1 MNIVF
6 KKYGT
11 LNVFKL
17 NIKVL
22 RNTNRDDFT
31 EKAVKKEGFLLY

>member
-1 MNIVF
+1 MKKVF
-6 KKYGT
+6 EKSGT

-22 RNTNRDDFT
+22 RNENRDDFT
-31 EKAVKKEGFLLY
+31 EKPIKKEGFLLY